1 VAFAKVQN
9 FLLFLQ
15 FPWEAALLGGILFI
29 CFHNSRLSMKY
40 LAYIGAENGS
50 TAFSG
55 TVNRERQSV
64 FFEWGI
70 GVICSYFFT
79 GHLSTLQPL
88 SGSFPSDFFPFVLH
102 LYSFWSHSFGLQDL
116 TGVRSSF
123 MFGWI
128 SDCNVLTPGWSCVFH
143 FIFPLNLLMLISH
156 FLIVL
161 HLKNFRSYCFFHWYL
176 VRQARNHF
184 T

>member
-1 VAFAKVQN
+1 
-9 FLLFLQ
+9 
-15 FPWEAALLGGILFI
+15 
-29 CFHNSRLSMKY
+29 MKY

-102 LYSFWSHSFGLQDL
+102 LYSFWSHSSGLQDL

-161 HLKNFRSYCFFHWYL
+161 HLKNFRSYCFWPSFSLIPCSASKKPFHL
-176 VRQARNHF
+176 VSKFPSPSFEINSLDHGF
-184 T
+184 VL